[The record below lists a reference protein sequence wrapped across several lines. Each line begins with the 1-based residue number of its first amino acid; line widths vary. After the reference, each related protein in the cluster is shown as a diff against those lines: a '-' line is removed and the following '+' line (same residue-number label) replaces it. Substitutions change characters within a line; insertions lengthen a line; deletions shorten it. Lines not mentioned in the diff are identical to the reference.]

1 MFHCILWR
9 GFVHSWVLGSNEWSP
24 TRQGKKVSRPSL
36 PTEDDSSEKSQT
48 LSHIRTDSNTL
59 CPARQRLAERM
70 IFQQNPVLPEFFLSK
85 TQCDTYLWDILLTV
99 SREFHQQPNWSCHLE
114 PFTLEKGATMRSVIT
129 AGDMESI
136 RVGASTLKTAPT
148 ISTTHTK
155 TSAEVKTAR
164 KSVLNKSSISGHAEG
179 RRYITLFK
187 VWFYLVSFMGHQWK
201 CLSERP
207 TAEYVEMCVYTYI
220 RVLYKC
226 WAKGF
231 FSHYLKAK
239 WQDTEKFSQK

>member
-9 GFVHSWVLGSNEWSP
+9 GFVHSWALGSNEWSP
-24 TRQGKKVSRPSL
+24 TRQGNKVSRPSL

-48 LSHIRTDSNTL
+48 PSHNRTDSNTL
-59 CPARQRLAERM
+59 CSARQRLAERM
-70 IFQQNPVLPEFFLSK
+70 VFQQNPVLPEFFLSK

-114 PFTLEKGATMRSVIT
+114 PFTLKKGATMRSVLT

-155 TSAEVKTAR
+155 TSVEVKNSQKVSAEQVFYQWTWRRQKVHYPVQSLILSCVFYGSSVKMSFR
-164 KSVLNKSSISGHAEG
+164 KAHCRICGDV
-179 RRYITLFK
+179 
-187 VWFYLVSFMGHQWK
+187 
-201 CLSERP
+201 
-207 TAEYVEMCVYTYI
+207 CVYI
-220 RVLYKC
+220 YKC
-226 WAKGF
+226 VYINAELKGF
-231 FSHYLKAK
+231 FP
-239 WQDTEKFSQK
+239 TI

>member
-24 TRQGKKVSRPSL
+24 TRQGNKVSRPSL

-48 LSHIRTDSNTL
+48 PSHNRTDSNTL
-59 CPARQRLAERM
+59 CSARQRLAERM
-70 IFQQNPVLPEFFLSK
+70 VFQQNPVLPEFFLSK

-114 PFTLEKGATMRSVIT
+114 PFTLKKGATMRSVIT

-155 TSAEVKTAR
+155 TSVEVKKQPESQCWTSLL
-164 KSVLNKSSISGHAEG
+164 SVDMKKAEG
-179 RRYITLFK
+179 TLPCSKSDFILCLLWVISENVFQKGPLQNMWRCVCIHIYVCYINAELK
-187 VWFYLVSFMGHQWK
+187 VFF
-201 CLSERP
+201 P
-207 TAEYVEMCVYTYI
+207 TI
-220 RVLYKC
+220 
-226 WAKGF
+226 
-231 FSHYLKAK
+231 
-239 WQDTEKFSQK
+239 

>member
-1 MFHCILWR
+1 MPSCFTVYYGGDPSIHECWGPMNGLPLGRATKFLDHHCQEKMILQR
-9 GFVHSWVLGSNEWSP
+9 RAKP
-24 TRQGKKVSRPSL
+24 
-36 PTEDDSSEKSQT
+36 
-48 LSHIRTDSNTL
+48 LSHIRTNSNTL
-59 CPARQRLAERM
+59 CSARQRVAERM
-70 IFQQNPVLPEFFLSK
+70 VFQRYPVLPEFFLSK

-114 PFTLEKGATMRSVIT
+114 LFTLEKGATMRSVIT

-148 ISTTHTK
+148 ISTTHKK

-164 KSVLNKSSISGHAEG
+164 KSVLNKSSISGHEES
-179 RRYITLFK
+179 RRYITLFN

-207 TAEYVEMCVYTYI
+207 PAEYVEMCMYTYI
-220 RVLYKC
+220 HVC
-226 WAKGF
+226 I
-231 FSHYLKAK
+231 
-239 WQDTEKFSQK
+239 